1 MTTPNRTQNE
11 LVMENPNR
19 VDYKFEFSLIRE
31 YQEPITDTEWEKLQE
46 LVGELISSGYN
57 SNEELET
64 FIWDWIYESE
74 SKWREEEEVQ

>member
-1 MTTPNRTQNE
+1 
-11 LVMENPNR
+11 MENQKSK
-19 VDYKFEFSLIRE
+19 DYQFNFSLYRE
-31 YQEPITDTEWEKLQE
+31 HFEPITNKEWEKLQE

-74 SKWREEEEVQ
+74 SKWKEEKEDE